1 MLTELI
7 ELSCKIKEEMK
18 LIQSEIRENI
28 QRTNSERKETGTQVN
43 SLEQK
48 EEINIILKQH
58 KETRIQ

>member
-1 MLTELI
+1 MLTQVVEYD
-7 ELSCKIKEEMK
+7 SKIKEEMK

>member
-1 MLTELI
+1 MLTQVVEYD
-7 ELSCKIKEEMK
+7 SKIKEEMK

-48 EEINIILKQH
+48 EEIS
-58 KETRIQ
+58 T